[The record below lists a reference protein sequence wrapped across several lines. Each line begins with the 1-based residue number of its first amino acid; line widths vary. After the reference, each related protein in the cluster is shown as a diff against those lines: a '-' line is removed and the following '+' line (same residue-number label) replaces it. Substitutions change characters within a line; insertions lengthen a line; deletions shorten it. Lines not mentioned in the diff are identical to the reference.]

1 MNSRYYS
8 CSKNEKD
15 VRKDLVQEAF
25 DMHRYYEEKY
35 YTLIM
40 ISYDNDERHNRLLDE
55 IQKKI
60 RILEKYIRET
70 CVRK

>member
-55 IQKKI
+55 IQKKSEYWRNI
-60 RILEKYIRET
+60 YEKLVFE
-70 CVRK
+70 K